1 MATTRCFYIVQNGKM
16 FSSRKAFFL
25 LSTWGQI
32 FKTNFKAKYIYI
44 YIQLRKKL
52 FSIIYRRKGFR
63 PLFYTSVHCV
73 LIHVDSKNLTK
84 WFHNIICGV
93 WNVDTIMLLIW
104 TQNFQF
110 SIYMFVKNLIRKH
123 SNCILH
129 VFVYLD

>member
-1 MATTRCFYIVQNGKM
+1 MATMCFFF
-16 FSSRKAFFL
+16 FSKWKKCLAVVRHFFFFL
-25 LSTWGQI
+25 HGAESLKQTLKQ
-32 FKTNFKAKYIYI
+32 YIYI
-44 YIQLRKKL
+44 YIIKKKL

-84 WFHNIICGV
+84 WFHNIICGMC
-93 WNVDTIMLLIW
+93 NVDTIMLLIG

-110 SIYMFVKNLIRKH
+110 SIYMFVINLIRKH
-123 SNCILH
+123 SNCIFH